1 MLKLWLCFLSFFYTV
16 NSFSTEEEKAA
27 CWMCEEDD
35 SSLLLKPREV
45 FSCNCVDT
53 TEDKHICKKCIL
65 KCIVETINS
74 KKEKEFT
81 ENNKKIEILQII
93 FGCIGDAIID
103 KENKDIQDFVKN
115 IIEEGKTKNYE
126 DIKIEEYQ
134 ELNTEKKLV
143 YKAINE
149 KKDDCGNTIFY
160 IGNEQDPT
168 KKLKFI
174 KSFLSLLKKFN
185 PESHSLFT
193 RNIEWS
199 IWRNCQQEMK
209 IKEIE
214 EWEKDVEINLS
225 VNLDTTELQEKI
237 KNEKVISI
245 ICPFC
250 LNEIEGESA
259 FFLKKIFGEP
269 SSQESSKKLICEEPS
284 SQESSKKFSCLKYC
298 GNICSDCF

>member
-1 MLKLWLCFLSFFYTV
+1 MLRFWLCFLSFFYTV

-214 EWEKDVEINLS
+214 KWEEKDVEIEVSCELG
-225 VNLDTTELQEKI
+225 TTELQKKI
-237 KNEKVISI
+237 KNEKI
-245 ICPFC
+245 IRIECPFC
-250 LNEIEGESA
+250 RYGIEKESA

-269 SSQESSKKLICEEPS
+269 SSQESSKKL
-284 SQESSKKFSCLKYC
+284 SCLEYC
-298 GNICSDCF
+298 GNICSDCC